1 MASLW
6 TIEAIIAF
14 ITLLVTCIP
23 IGCMIRRMIRGKRVR
38 TGNELDLE
46 GRGEIA
52 LERRNTL

>member
-1 MASLW
+1 MVSSW
-6 TIEAIIAF
+6 TVEATIAF

-23 IGCMIRRMIRGKRVR
+23 IGCMIRRMIRGKRTR
-38 TGNELDLE
+38 TGNEFDLE